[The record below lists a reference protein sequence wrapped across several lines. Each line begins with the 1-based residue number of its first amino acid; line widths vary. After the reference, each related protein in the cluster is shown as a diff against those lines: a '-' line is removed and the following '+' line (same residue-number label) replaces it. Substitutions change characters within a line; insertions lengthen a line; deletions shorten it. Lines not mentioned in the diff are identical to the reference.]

1 MSRQRLVFLGD
12 SITQYASMP
21 NGWINLLSERF
32 VREYDFIN
40 RGFSGYN
47 TRWMLGMASKT
58 IIVYYIYPTYLLLR
72 MNLTPL
78 MCVNDHHNI
87 DKMTRVVD
95 TNIRKVLRIK

>member
-32 VREYDFIN
+32 VREYDFVN

-47 TRWMLGMASKT
+47 TRWMLGMASK
-58 IIVYYIYPTYLLLR
+58 IHIKLREVQDAYICSRNYGQVIKTFFLL
-72 MNLTPL
+72 
-78 MCVNDHHNI
+78 CAE
-87 DKMTRVVD
+87 
-95 TNIRKVLRIK
+95 

>member
-32 VREYDFIN
+32 VREYDFVN

-47 TRWMLGMASKT
+47 TRWMLGMASK
-58 IIVYYIYPTYLLLR
+58 IHSYY
-72 MNLTPL
+72 
-78 MCVNDHHNI
+78 HN
-87 DKMTRVVD
+87 KRSSGC
-95 TNIRKVLRIK
+95 L

>member
-47 TRWMLGMASKT
+47 TRWMLGMAPKT
-58 IIVYYIYPTYLLLR
+58 IISNQIYPPAGCTLIIIYRLH
-72 MNLTPL
+72 MI
-78 MCVNDHHNI
+78 CVNNPHNI
-87 DKMTRVVD
+87 DKVTKMS
-95 TNIRKVLRIK
+95 I